1 MPPPKRKTFNKKKS
15 SNNKKRKFAKRENDG
30 PAAKKPAA
38 KKPAAKKTTPPPP
51 KPAAAATKTTRSATE
66 NDRLKEELEKQKQE
80 AQELKQKVLELES
93 GQKHKADQVK
103 LLKAAGEDDN
113 VYMMLKN
120 GLVKDVYNSFKFL
133 FVEEEVEEL
142 VAACLEHT
150 TDWPKIKAL
159 DGPDMDAVVQSYVD
173 VYGSSICSAMNTA
186 RSTDQTQLRNKWL
199 DLQKKGKLATA
210 AMYLKVALRDP
221 DHLLIL
227 DENTGDEK
235 VDAENKK
242 KNEDN
247 KKYRDRFNVY
257 ISQIVPCCLY
267 KDVWNYGLSGGR
279 LISEVDKATNQEL
292 VPAEGEAMSILFLE
306 NNEQKWIWQS
316 GVLGAGY
323 STVTAYKK
331 EVKQLEKA
339 GKKLKEHQIEP
350 EALYSSSTCGANPL
364 GGWSDEGK
372 ARYKELVDMIRKA
385 RGLDTTPAI
394 EEQARKEIEKEMTIS
409 DDEEEEEEEETSED
423 EEEEDDGGE
432 VDADDEG
439 YTSVDSAAAMK
450 ELTKFAWVDPEK
462 KEEEQQEKEG
472 KEQKP
477 EEAAAVKEEGG
488 KNKASAVATKKED
501 DDDKKEDASDEKEG
515 GSKSGGS
522 APNTSTSAPPT
533 VDTSSES
540 NTSDKGDTSNKDQST
555 GGHPEQQ
562 KQPPTQ
568 QKKAPTSAKGKG
580 LVKGKGKLPT
590 KSQPSRKAKD
600 GNNKQG

>member
-1 MPPPKRKTFNKKKS
+1 MPGKKKGS
-15 SNNKKRKFAKRENDG
+15 KVSNKKRKLQQKKGEG
-30 PAAKKPAA
+30 TPAAKKPT
-38 KKPAAKKTTPPPP
+38 PAAKKSP
-51 KPAAAATKTTRSATE
+51 KPAAVAKLPTSKA
-66 NDRLKEELEKQKQE
+66 RLTLKQQLEKQKQE
-80 AQELKQKVLELES
+80 AQEWKKKAEAYES
-93 GQKHKADQVK
+93 GQLDKADALK
-103 LLKAAGEDDN
+103 LLKPAGEDKN
-113 VYMMLKN
+113 VLLMLTN
-120 GLVKDVYNSFKFL
+120 GLKQDVYNYFKFMT
-133 FVEEEVEEL
+133 VKEDVGCVISE
-142 VAACLEHT
+142 CLKHT
-150 TDWPKIKAL
+150 TDWPKIKKL
-159 DGPDMDAVVQSYVD
+159 DGEDLDDVVQSYVD

-199 DLQKKGKLATA
+199 DLKQKGKLATA

-279 LISEVDKATNQEL
+279 LISEVDKVTNQEL
-292 VPAEGEAMSILFLE
+292 VPAEGEAMSILLLE

-323 STVTAYKK
+323 PTVTAYKK

-409 DDEEEEEEEETSED
+409 DDEEEEEEEEQSES

-540 NTSDKGDTSNKDQST
+540 NTSDKGDTSKEDQPT
-555 GGHPEQQ
+555 GGHREQQ
-562 KQPPTQ
+562 KQEPTQ
-568 QKKAPTSAKGKG
+568 QKQAPPSN
-580 LVKGKGKLPT
+580 KGKGKGKGDEQQQNRRESLA
-590 KSQPSRKAKD
+590 RAAK
-600 GNNKQG
+600 GGSSKQG

>member
-15 SNNKKRKFAKRENDG
+15 SNNKKRKFPKRENDG
-30 PAAKKPAA
+30 PAA

-51 KPAAAATKTTRSATE
+51 KPAAAATKSTRSATE

-113 VYMMLKN
+113 VYMMLKK
-120 GLVKDVYNSFKFL
+120 GLDKDVYNSLKFL
-133 FVEEEVEEL
+133 YVEEEVFDL

-279 LISEVDKATNQEL
+279 LISEVDKVTNQEL

-323 STVTAYKK
+323 PTVTAYKK

-409 DDEEEEEEEETSED
+409 DDEEEEEEEEQSES

-450 ELTKFAWVDPEK
+450 ELKTFAWVF
-462 KEEEQQEKEG
+462 
-472 KEQKP
+472 
-477 EEAAAVKEEGG
+477 V
-488 KNKASAVATKKED
+488 S
-501 DDDKKEDASDEKEG
+501 
-515 GSKSGGS
+515 
-522 APNTSTSAPPT
+522 
-533 VDTSSES
+533 
-540 NTSDKGDTSNKDQST
+540 
-555 GGHPEQQ
+555 
-562 KQPPTQ
+562 
-568 QKKAPTSAKGKG
+568 
-580 LVKGKGKLPT
+580 
-590 KSQPSRKAKD
+590 
-600 GNNKQG
+600 